1 MAHKYTQNRDRKY
14 PRVYDDNNDFKA
26 FFAKTNA
33 YICEVKCFF
42 MISILNF
49 LFQNAN
55 FCYVSM

>member
-33 YICEVKCFF
+33 YIYVK
-42 MISILNF
+42 
-49 LFQNAN
+49 
-55 FCYVSM
+55 